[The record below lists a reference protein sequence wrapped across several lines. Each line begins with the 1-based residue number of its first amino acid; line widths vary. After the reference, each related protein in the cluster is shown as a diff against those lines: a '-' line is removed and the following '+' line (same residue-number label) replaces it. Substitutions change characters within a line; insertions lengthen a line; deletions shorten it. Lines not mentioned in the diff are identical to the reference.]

1 MPSPSRDSASIRNSD
16 VPLDRS
22 EGLGGQSIEGR
33 LAILGTKDEAS
44 WMEVIHGAGGHD
56 FCHLPSY
63 HRVAE
68 SEGDGLAQLFVWREA
83 GHMIA
88 LPLLVRPLDPAQPNG
103 WQDATSVYGYGGPIV
118 SPSDIPDSV
127 IRHFQAALL
136 QSFHAFRIVTAFSRL
151 HPLLPQHHIL
161 QGLGEFKIK
170 GPTISI
176 DLTQSE
182 EVQWAGYHKRCR
194 NSIRKL
200 LEAGFVGVHDTEMRY
215 LPEFV
220 EIYHET
226 MGRVSAHQDYYFDLA
241 YFQTLARELGPT
253 LHLFVVLHN
262 DQVAGATLATLAGG
276 IMQDFLGGS
285 RNDFLK
291 MSPDRLSVDTER
303 RYGRQMG
310 AHVLHL
316 GGGVGSQ
323 EDSVFEYKSRFSDR
337 RHTFSTWQAL
347 FLPEVY
353 KELCEEKARLNAALN
368 RRATNPDYFPAY
380 RCPTVPL

>member
-1 MPSPSRDSASIRNSD
+1 MPSPSRDAASSWNSG
-16 VPLDRS
+16 VPMERI
-22 EGLGGQSIEGR
+22 EAPGGAAIEGR
-33 LAILGTKDEAS
+33 LTILGTEDEAA
-44 WMEVIHGAGGHD
+44 WMEVVHGAGSHD
-56 FCHLPSY
+56 FCHLPRY

-68 SEGDGLAQLFVWREA
+68 LEGDGLAQLFVWREG

-88 LPLLVRPLDPAQPNG
+88 LPLLVRPIDPAQPNG

-127 IRHFQAALL
+127 IHHFQAALL
-136 QSFHAFRIVTAFSRL
+136 QSFHALRIVTAFSRL
-151 HPLLPQHHIL
+151 HPLFPQHHIL

-194 NSIRKL
+194 NTIRKL

-226 MGRVSAHQDYYFDLA
+226 MGRVSAHRDYYFDLA
-241 YFQTLARELGPT
+241 YFQTLARELGPA

-262 DQVAGATLATLAGG
+262 DQVAGASLATLAGG

-285 RNDFLK
+285 RNAFLK

-303 RYGRQMG
+303 RYARQMG

-347 FLPEVY
+347 LLPDVY
-353 KELCEEKARLNAALN
+353 GELCKDKTRLNAAQN